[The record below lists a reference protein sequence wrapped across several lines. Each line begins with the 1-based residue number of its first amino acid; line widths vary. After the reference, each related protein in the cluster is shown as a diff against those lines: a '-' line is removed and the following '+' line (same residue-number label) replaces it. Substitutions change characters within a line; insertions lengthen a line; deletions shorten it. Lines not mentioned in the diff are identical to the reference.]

1 MGAILEYES
10 VEYAIPGLKVPI
22 NQEDEEESLEEG
34 STLGRAKNK
43 VKNFLAK
50 RIFHSLDTHLP
61 VGLFKPTFFKS
72 EKEVDDM
79 VKSAFGI
86 TQASES
92 ELTKE
97 VKDKYDGKGLLPE
110 PLETFE
116 DMSSDEG
123 ISQMAFFGIG
133 QVMLKKSDATADAA
147 YEVDL
152 TALGELEVKEGFAK
166 YGAKAVFD
174 KEKKLLY
181 IYVCT
186 WGKNVYPPK
195 EGTENSMEE

>member
-1 MGAILEYES
+1 M
-10 VEYAIPGLKVPI
+10 VE
-22 NQEDEEESLEEG
+22 
-34 STLGRAKNK
+34 
-43 VKNFLAK
+43 
-50 RIFHSLDTHLP
+50 
-61 VGLFKPTFFKS
+61 
-72 EKEVDDM
+72 
-79 VKSAFGI
+79 SAFGI

-123 ISQMAFFGIG
+123 ISQMAFYGIG
-133 QVMLKKSDATADAA
+133 QVMLKKSDATADAE
-147 YEVDL
+147 YEVRYKYDRSIQMYLFKEMVKYDTKFIPFLLPQVDL
-152 TALGELEVKEGFAK
+152 TALGKLEVKEGFAK

-174 KEKKLLY
+174 KERKLLY

-195 EGTENSMEE
+195 EGTKNSVEEWNYAKWVSKT